1 MIKCLKIDLIGDVT
15 ITAGGTVVAEIWSQ
29 NMKIMGKIST
39 ISDISTSANTAKG
52 GCWGLIYDVSNLIVL
67 AFDSVSVHL
76 VVLFLICWFIRDV
89 NWVHWFISK

>member
-1 MIKCLKIDLIGDVT
+1 
-15 ITAGGTVVAEIWSQ
+15 
-29 NMKIMGKIST
+29 MKIMGKIST

-76 VVLFLICWFIRDV
+76 VVLFLIC
-89 NWVHWFISK
+89 